1 MKEVIRVLWNI
12 EVAREKSGM
21 SKKELSNFLGIS
33 LKTYYNWLNGTYP
46 IPHTALVKMKEK
58 FNVSMEF
65 LVEETK
71 NAVITE
77 KSEKPQ
83 NKVDSDKERSINKMM
98 EELIFYQNN

>member
-1 MKEVIRVLWNI
+1 MLWNI

-33 LKTYYNWLNGTYP
+33 SKTYYNWLNGTNP
-46 IPHTALVKMKEK
+46 IPHTALVKMKEI

-65 LVEETK
+65 IVEETK

>member
-1 MKEVIRVLWNI
+1 
-12 EVAREKSGM
+12 
-21 SKKELSNFLGIS
+21 
-33 LKTYYNWLNGTYP
+33 
-46 IPHTALVKMKEK
+46 MKEK

>member
-1 MKEVIRVLWNI
+1 MLWNI

-33 LKTYYNWLNGTYP
+33 LKTYYNWLNGKNP

-58 FNVSMEF
+58 FNVSIEF

-77 KSEKPQ
+77 KGEKPQ
-83 NKVDSDKERSINKMM
+83 NKVASDKKRSINKMM
-98 EELIFYQNN
+98 EELIFYQNT